1 MNPLAE
7 QLDQIGL
14 RHTAANLADVVA
26 LVTKKR
32 LSPVQFLEHV
42 VETEQKDRA
51 RRSLERRF
59 NRSRLG
65 RFKPIADYDWNW
77 PKKIDR
83 EIVESALRLD
93 FLADARNIVLVA
105 PQGLGKTMI
114 AQNIAHEAINAG
126 HSVLFMTAAQLL
138 LDLGAQESARSL
150 DRRLHYY
157 AARTGLLVIDEI
169 GYLSYDSRN
178 ADLLFQV
185 VSRRYEKRSLVLTTN
200 LPFAEWPT
208 VFPNAACATALI
220 DRVVHHAD
228 IIKIEGDSFRRRD
241 AEEDRRSRRAK
252 KVA

>member
-14 RHTAANLADVVA
+14 RHTAANLADVIA

-42 VETEQKDRA
+42 VDTEQKDRA

-93 FLADARNIVLVA
+93 FLTDARNIVLVA

-114 AQNIAHEAINAG
+114 AQNIAHQAIVAG
-126 HSVLFMTAAQLL
+126 HTSLL
-138 LDLGAQESARSL
+138 R
-150 DRRLHYY
+150 
-157 AARTGLLVIDEI
+157 
-169 GYLSYDSRN
+169 
-178 ADLLFQV
+178 
-185 VSRRYEKRSLVLTTN
+185 
-200 LPFAEWPT
+200 
-208 VFPNAACATALI
+208 
-220 DRVVHHAD
+220 
-228 IIKIEGDSFRRRD
+228 
-241 AEEDRRSRRAK
+241 
-252 KVA
+252 